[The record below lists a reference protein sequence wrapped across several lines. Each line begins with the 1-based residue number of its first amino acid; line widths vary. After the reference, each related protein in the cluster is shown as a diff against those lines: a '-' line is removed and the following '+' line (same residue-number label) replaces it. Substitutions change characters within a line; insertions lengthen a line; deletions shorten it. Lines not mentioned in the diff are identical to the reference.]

1 MAPAWTHL
9 GFAVPA
15 GVFGQETLDL
25 FDDGADRDGE
35 DGAGAAGK
43 DSASEWISNTQ

>member
-25 FDDGADRDGE
+25 FDAGTADE
-35 DGAGAAGK
+35 Q
-43 DSASEWISNTQ
+43 SAPEWISNTQ